1 MDWLRIVGP
10 EGTLEVFGVRLIGVS
25 LASGKK
31 LLFTVVWMLVVTIL
45 AASLRR
51 IESVKQLP
59 AAVAMTAAVRE
70 AASAEGPKKKAA
82 PRRAVRRSKR

>member
-1 MDWLRIVGP
+1 MGVPAYVDERGIVCLTP
-10 EGTLEVFGVRLIGVS
+10 AFTRHCAWVFW
-25 LASGKK
+25 SGRKP
-31 LLFTVVWMLVVTIL
+31 TSVD